1 MRVGRAG
8 LGLKFGPGYI
18 RPTSSPMN
26 VFWVI
31 GPSIGVNKLINKT
44 GQKQIMMD
52 ITEFKANAFL
62 SDRNALDNKAMI
74 LS

>member
-1 MRVGRAG
+1 MHVGRAG
-8 LGLKFGPGYI
+8 LGLEFGPGHI
-18 RPTSSPMN
+18 RVPQLTF
-26 VFWVI
+26 FWVI

-44 GQKQIMMD
+44 GQNQIMMD

-62 SDRNALDNKAMI
+62 SGRNAPDNKAMI